1 MGQYWRV
8 NAEELRPAKK
18 KKEKKSERRRE
29 GDRQS
34 KGSVEVEVMEY
45 EVQSFCE
52 EDSRGKRVHTRHN
65 REDSRKRRVRP
76 DEGKR
81 LDTRHRQEKKA
92 NRDDDHE
99 RVVGV
104 HPVTVHKK
112 KKHRKP
118 GHESAGRRKK
128 RGT

>member
-1 MGQYWRV
+1 VKGGG
-8 NAEELRPAKK
+8 
-18 KKEKKSERRRE
+18 E

-52 EDSRGKRVHTRHN
+52 EDSRGKHVHNREDSRGKRVHTRHN

-104 HPVTVHKK
+104 HPVTAHKK

-128 RGT
+128 RGP